1 MQMERVA
8 IFGLGNVALDCAR
21 VLLRGED
28 AMGRTD
34 IARHAQE
41 ALKQSAVKR
50 VDIIGRR
57 GPVQAR
63 TFMCSL
69 RFNTPLPLLASI
81 EHVQQCSLQV
91 PRISTAGI
99 LRGAPSHPRLCSS
112 VVGGVR
118 TEAFDSVAGG
128 VHHEGAAGDHQAP
141 LRPGACIPGGDAAHG
156 G

>member
-41 ALKQSAVKR
+41 ARKRSAVKR

-57 GPVQAR
+57 GAVQVKPSCPFCVFHHAWR
-63 TFMCSL
+63 GSL
-69 RFNTPLPLLASI
+69 GTVPQLLPQMFISATECCPGRPIGGFCRSSMHVCLGRPCVMGSLA
-81 EHVQQCSLQV
+81 
-91 PRISTAGI
+91 G
-99 LRGAPSHPRLCSS
+99 
-112 VVGGVR
+112 
-118 TEAFDSVAGG
+118 
-128 VHHEGAAGDHQAP
+128 
-141 LRPGACIPGGDAAHG
+141 
-156 G
+156 

>member
-41 ALKQSAVKR
+41 ALRQSAVKR

-57 GPVQAR
+57 GPVQVGTR
-63 TFMCSL
+63 TPSL
-69 RFNTPLPLLASI
+69 PSRSPLPHTGLHRLEPTCPAVQPAGPPCIYGQAS
-81 EHVQQCSLQV
+81 
-91 PRISTAGI
+91 
-99 LRGAPSHPRLCSS
+99 
-112 VVGGVR
+112 
-118 TEAFDSVAGG
+118 
-128 VHHEGAAGDHQAP
+128 
-141 LRPGACIPGGDAAHG
+141 
-156 G
+156 